1 MAIAPLR
8 LRGGR
13 RLGSHCDVEEE
24 VHQPRVRASVVF
36 ESLLTVALVALVA
49 PLLYDAATATFHEV
63 AARIEHGLVLAVRTP
78 LAPASA
84 AGLVDPTWTRWQDL
98 VLPAGVVAGA
108 AALLTVV
115 AGLLDP
121 PVGTPPSL
129 LRRVAAVP
137 LQLGLGVPALVASVV
152 LVLGAALLAP
162 ALFVLCLGA
171 SLFGAVLGARRRRQL
186 LDHEQSLS
194 GLPPAM
200 WATDHVLRFVLVA
213 IGFELL
219 FLGAAIGAAD
229 SDALLRSV
237 LHAVEAQGLF
247 GSALLGNGITMT
259 VVVLLLAAPITRRT
273 LGTLTW
279 EPWVAGAA
287 GLLALG
293 GYVSAD
299 GGWFEIRVGAPM
311 GFAAGLAGTLLA
323 AAGMPAIPRLSA
335 NPVRSIGRLYPLLI
349 AALMALGYS
358 LSTGF
363 LGCGTV
369 LADTRVA
376 RISGTGGAEAVAW
389 TEGAVE
395 GGALLAVP
403 REHLLLRVGIPS
415 GEVRVV
421 DLDTLPLESLR
432 LDPAAVG
439 EGPRAQ
445 GGLERP
451 VPVSFGGSPDAPLV
465 TFVTSRGS
473 ASGIVEL
480 DPTTGRPRGLA
491 EVESGCAPG
500 AYLWNQMLNL
510 AVVPCVDRPEFGLYE
525 PSLGRFLAH
534 TPLTTGAPLRAAAV
548 DPTSGALL
556 GLSGG
561 SSPFLLRIDVE
572 TGRPTAWRFVGSSNV
587 AVSVDPTGTVHVP
600 RLLSRQVLS
609 MDARSLGE
617 VLVSPGGFGAT
628 SVVVSR
634 RHARVLTASAID
646 GHLYAGRPGVPGA
659 VPTLRV
665 GGWTRTMALSADE
678 STLLVSGFC
687 GVVAVD
693 LDRWLGE

>member
-1 MAIAPLR
+1 M
-8 LRGGR
+8 
-13 RLGSHCDVEEE
+13 EEE
-24 VHQPRVRASVVF
+24 APRSRVRAAVVI
-36 ESLLTVALVALVA
+36 EALLTVALVALVS
-49 PLLYDAATATFHEV
+49 PLLYDAATSTFHEL
-63 AARIEHGLVLAVRTP
+63 AARIEHGLTLAVMGP
-78 LAPASA
+78 LRPAA
-84 AGLVDPTWTRWQDL
+84 AIGLVDPTWGRWQDL
-98 VLPAGVVAGA
+98 LLPAGMVAGA
-108 AALLTVV
+108 AALVT
-115 AGLLDP
+115 GLAAVLDP
-121 PVGTPPSL
+121 PVGTPASRA
-129 LRRVAAVP
+129 RRVLAVP
-137 LQLGLGVPALVASVV
+137 LQVGLGLPALVASVV
-152 LVLGAALLAP
+152 LILAAALLAP
-162 ALFVLCLGA
+162 AMFVLCLGA
-171 SLFGAVLGARRRRQL
+171 SLFGAVLGARRRREL
-186 LDHEQSLS
+186 LPDEQSLS

-200 WATDHVLRFVLVA
+200 WATDHILRFVLVA

-229 SDALLRSV
+229 SDSLLRSV
-237 LHAVEAQGLF
+237 LHAVEQRGLF

-259 VVVLLLAAPITRRT
+259 VVLLLLAAPITRRT

-279 EPWVAGAA
+279 EPWVAGCA

-293 GYVSAD
+293 GFVSAD

-349 AALMALGYS
+349 AALMAVGYS

-369 LADTRVA
+369 LSDTRIA
-376 RISGTGGAEAVAW
+376 PISGTAGAEALAW
-389 TEGAVE
+389 AEGAVE
-395 GGALLAVP
+395 GGALVAVP
-403 REHLLLRVGIPS
+403 REHILLRVGIPS
-415 GEVRVV
+415 GDVRVV

-432 LDPAAVG
+432 LDPTAVG
-439 EGPRAQ
+439 EGPRAD

-451 VPVSFGGSPDAPLV
+451 TPLEFGGPPDAPLV
-465 TFVTSRGS
+465 TFATSRGS

-480 DPTTGRPRGLA
+480 DPNTGAARGLA
-491 EVESGCAPG
+491 EVEGGCVPG
-500 AYLWNQMLNL
+500 AYLWNPILNL
-510 AVVPCVDRPEFGLYE
+510 GVVPCADRPEFGLYE
-525 PSLGRFLAH
+525 PNLGRFLTH
-534 TPLTTGAPLRAAAV
+534 TPLTTGTPLRAAAV

-556 GLSGG
+556 GLAGG
-561 SSPFLLRIDVE
+561 ASPFLLRLDVE
-572 TGRPTAWRFVGSSNV
+572 TGRPRAWRFVGSSNA
-587 AVSVDPTGTVHVP
+587 AVTVDPTGTVHLP

-617 VLVSPGGFGAT
+617 VLVSPAGFGAT

-634 RHARVLTASAID
+634 RHARVLTASSID

-659 VPTLRV
+659 VPRIRV
-665 GGWTRTMALSADE
+665 GGWTRAMALSADE